1 MSARANWVYII
12 LSNARTLYTYSNV
25 IAAASL
31 FSVPRAKW
39 NNIEQP
45 MIINMCVVS
54 VILKDL
60 HKKWVLKCVGSI
72 KLTPAA
78 IDLLVRTLVLNRI
91 LNPFDLLDVAICPS
105 L

>member
-12 LSNARTLYTYSNV
+12 PSNAKTLYTYFAV
-25 IAAASL
+25 TVAALL
-31 FSVPRAKW
+31 FYVPRVKW
-39 NNIEQP
+39 TNIEPP

-72 KLTPAA
+72 KLMPAA
-78 IDLLVRTLVLNRI
+78 IN
-91 LNPFDLLDVAICPS
+91 S
-105 L
+105 

>member
-12 LSNARTLYTYSNV
+12 PSNAKTLYMYFAVTV
-25 IAAASL
+25 AASL
-31 FSVPRAKW
+31 SSVPRVEW
-39 NNIEQP
+39 INIELP
-45 MIINMCVVS
+45 MIINMCAVS

-78 IDLLVRTLVLNRI
+78 IN
-91 LNPFDLLDVAICPS
+91 S
-105 L
+105 